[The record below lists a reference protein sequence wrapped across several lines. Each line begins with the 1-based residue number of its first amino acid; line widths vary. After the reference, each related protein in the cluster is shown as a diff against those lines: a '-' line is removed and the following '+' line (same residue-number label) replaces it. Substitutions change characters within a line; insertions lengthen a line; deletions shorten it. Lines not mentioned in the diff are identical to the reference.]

1 MKWHELRGSLQA
13 YSYRMR
19 SSYHKLSLSPK
30 IRLVRN
36 HESTLIAIAVL
47 VYVISCGLSELPFA
61 RNTFYISDI
70 GKSVPQYVWSLSGPW
85 SCPCG
90 EKIFHRRSKCTR
102 SASVYQYVGLP
113 PGGATLVR
121 SEKTSLLGFRLLYD
135 RKDSLLAKEALIS
148 RLMSRNKVWG

>member
-1 MKWHELRGSLQA
+1 MNYEAPCRPTHIAWGLRTT
-13 YSYRMR
+13 
-19 SSYHKLSLSPK
+19 SYHYHQKYDFLETMNLP
-30 IRLVRN
+30 
-36 HESTLIAIAVL
+36 LIAIAVL

-148 RLMSRNKVWG
+148 RLMSRNEVWG